1 MLKDKVIIIYGVSDS
16 LGGAVAKAMAHTG
29 ARLFVTNRHHNIALK
44 IAEEIKAEGGQAE
57 AAKVDASIA
66 SEIQDHLERVVKET
80 GRIDVSFNLTGIQVL
95 QNVPLIE
102 MNVQDF
108 VQPVTDAMHTH
119 FLTATAAGRI
129 MSKQHGG
136 VILTLTA
143 TPGGIGY
150 PRVGGFGPVCASIET
165 FSRNLASELGPF
177 GVRVVNIRSAGS
189 LDSRPFKEAAAAG
202 GEEIQDVIT
211 KMKAD
216 TMLKDLPAM
225 EDIASTAVFLA
236 SDMAKRITGTTID
249 VTVGTT
255 GALNYKTSIERW
267 RLAF

>member
-1 MLKDKVIIIYGVSDS
+1 MLHDKNVIIYGVSES
-16 LGGAVAKAMAHTG
+16 LGGAVAIAMANAG
-29 ARLFVTNRHHNIALK
+29 ANLFLTNRHLDVAEK
-44 IAEEIKAEGGQAE
+44 IAGDIGAHGGKVH
-57 AAKVDASIA
+57 AAKVDAYNQAEVQS
-66 SEIQDHLERVVKET
+66 HLDDVVKKV
-80 GRIDVSFNLTGIQVL
+80 GKIDVSFNLAGLQVIQ
-95 QNVPLIE
+95 NIPLIE
-102 MNVQDF
+102 MNVKDF

-119 FLTATAAGRI
+119 FITAVAAGKV
-129 MSKQHGG
+129 MAKQHSG

-165 FSRNLASELGPF
+165 FARNLASELGPF
-177 GVRVVNIRSAGS
+177 GVRVMTIRSGGS
-189 LDSRPFKEAAAAG
+189 LDSRPFKEALSSG
-202 GEEIQDVIT
+202 GNEIHDVIA

-236 SDMAKRITGTTID
+236 SDMARRITGSTID

-255 GALNYKTSIERW
+255 GALNYKTSVEGW